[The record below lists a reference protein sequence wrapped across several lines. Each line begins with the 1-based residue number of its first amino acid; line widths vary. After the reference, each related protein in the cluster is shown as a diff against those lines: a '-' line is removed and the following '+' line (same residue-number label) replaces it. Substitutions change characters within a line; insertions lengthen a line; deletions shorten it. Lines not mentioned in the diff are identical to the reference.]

1 LARDVSRSDLPWRA
15 EPPLD
20 GRAIVELR
28 PRRDDARDRL
38 PLSVFALPAPD
49 FGQVAPHVADAGDTV
64 HHEQRELGRTHLRQ
78 MDVRVPEPGHD
89 EAPRFLVDRGAGRD
103 CIAATRYREL
113 ADAVEAMAVGDT
125 DEERRARWLV
135 WLRAY
140 VTRVEQEVVRELPD
154 PERGPKPH
162 WSY

>member
-1 LARDVSRSDLPWRA
+1 MVEPSSSFGPGVTMRGIACPSACSRCQRLISVRSLPMSRTLVI
-15 EPPLD
+15 PFITSS
-20 GRAIVELR
+20 GN
-28 PRRDDARDRL
+28 
-38 PLSVFALPAPD
+38 S
-49 FGQVAPHVADAGDTV
+49 VAPTCDRWTCVS
-64 HHEQRELGRTHLRQ
+64 QN
-78 MDVRVPEPGHD
+78 PGTT
-89 EAPRFLVDRGAGRD
+89 PRFLVDRGAGRD